1 MEKLDMIE
9 CLYMTYAEK
18 DTASR
23 ESYRGVFLDY
33 IGNIYKQ
40 LNGNQEKIISGLAEY
55 LQERIEKQDK
65 YNGSDVVIACIMAGK
80 MLQETIRGEV

>member
-9 CLYMTYAEK
+9 CLYMAFAEK
-18 DTASR
+18 DTVNR
-23 ESYRGVFLDY
+23 ECYRRVFLDY
-33 IGNIYKQ
+33 IGNIYKE
-40 LNGNQEKIISGLAEY
+40 LNGNQEKIISGLSEY

-65 YNGSDVVIACIMAGK
+65 YSDSDIVIACIMAGK

>member
-1 MEKLDMIE
+1 MQGLDMIE
-9 CLYMTYAEK
+9 CLYMTFAEK

-23 ESYRGVFLDY
+23 ESYRSVFLDY
-33 IGNIYKQ
+33 IGNIYKE
-40 LNGNQEKIISGLAEY
+40 LNGNQEEIISGLSKY

-80 MLQETIRGEV
+80 MLQETISGEN